1 MSKPACHAAAA
12 QLSDFFTVASPA
24 TGKMR
29 GAEWACAEEEPKTG
43 GWRKRHVAEMLCNLP
58 VVKTVWNR
66 LSSVSG
72 RSLNSSLTVMLKKIN
87 AMWLSKYRLPLVF

>member
-29 GAEWACAEEEPKTG
+29 GAEWACAEEEPKTE
-43 GWRKRHVAEMLCNLP
+43 GWRKQHVAEMLCNLP
-58 VVKTVWNR
+58 VAKTVWNR
-66 LSSVSG
+66 LSSCLG
-72 RSLNSSLTVMLKKIN
+72 E
-87 AMWLSKYRLPLVF
+87 A